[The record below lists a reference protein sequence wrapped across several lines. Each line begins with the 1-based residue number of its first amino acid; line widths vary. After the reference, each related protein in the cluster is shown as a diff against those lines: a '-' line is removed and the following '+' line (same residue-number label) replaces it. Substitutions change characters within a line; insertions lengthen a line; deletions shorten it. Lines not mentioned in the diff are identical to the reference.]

1 MICLGRRRAEEPL
14 AVQALLDAAHIA
26 GLNILRV
33 MNEHTARTW
42 YKQMQKTCK
51 MQKLHFLHRLGVY
64 FEATALAY
72 GIYRSNDFDPEKPM
86 TVAFFSCT

>member
-42 YKQMQKTCK
+42 YKQMQNAKATLSS
-51 MQKLHFLHRLGVY
+51 QIGRLLRGHSSS
-64 FEATALAY
+64 LWHL
-72 GIYRSNDFDPEKPM
+72 PLQ
-86 TVAFFSCT
+86 